1 MIASDRKAVKVGSA
15 LLVIDGTDETLARKA
30 ELSICPNRVHT
41 RSLQALRTLST
52 DSYNASIQH
61 RRDAWKIAGV
71 SVGTFDE
78 FKEIDDELREA
89 RPDVSRYGIQ
99 ALR

>member
-1 MIASDRKAVKVGSA
+1 MHAK
-15 LLVIDGTDETLARKA
+15 
-30 ELSICPNRVHT
+30 LSYPIRPNRVQA

-61 RRDAWKIAGV
+61 RCDAWKIAGV
-71 SVGTFDE
+71 SVGAFDE

-89 RPDVSRYGIQ
+89 RPDVSRYGI
-99 ALR
+99 